1 MQKPI
6 SQRVLEIWEQS
17 ANPNLLINNK
27 VFLEQIKKDNQV
39 VRDKIK
45 NGNNKNTN

>member
-6 SQRVLEIWEQS
+6 SRRVLEIWEQS
-17 ANPNLLINNK
+17 AADLLINNQ
-27 VFLEQIKKDNQV
+27 VFLDQIKKNNQT

-45 NGNNKNTN
+45 NGNHKNPN